1 MREIQLKLLCDFILF
16 QSERQRLSKQ
26 KLINT
31 GDCVRKG
38 KLTRCW
44 WQYKLGQPRWKLA
57 WQFLRTLEVDFPY
70 DPATPLLGMCRKDP
84 TSYSRDPRSFMF
96 ITAPL
101 TIAGTWNRPKCPS
114 NGEWRIKMQYLYQI
128 EWCKKP
134 DWSTRVQHGLGLKCY
149 VTMEA
154 EIRAMALKAKA
165 CWVDQKLVGA
175 GEESQSFQR
184 NTAHHLDKN
193 QSIQS
198 VNSLKHGQLLSCVY
212 VQC

>member
-1 MREIQLKLLCDFILF
+1 
-16 QSERQRLSKQ
+16 
-26 KLINT
+26 
-31 GDCVRKG
+31 
-38 KLTRCW
+38 
-44 WQYKLGQPRWKLA
+44 
-57 WQFLRTLEVDFPY
+57 
-70 DPATPLLGMCRKDP
+70 
-84 TSYSRDPRSFMF
+84 
-96 ITAPL
+96 
-101 TIAGTWNRPKCPS
+101 
-114 NGEWRIKMQYLYQI
+114 MQYLYKI

-154 EIRAMALKAKA
+154 EIRAMALKAKV

-175 GEESQSFQR
+175 GEESQSFQK
-184 NTAHHLDKN
+184 NTSNHLDKN

>member
-1 MREIQLKLLCDFILF
+1 
-16 QSERQRLSKQ
+16 
-26 KLINT
+26 
-31 GDCVRKG
+31 
-38 KLTRCW
+38 
-44 WQYKLGQPRWKLA
+44 
-57 WQFLRTLEVDFPY
+57 
-70 DPATPLLGMCRKDP
+70 
-84 TSYSRDPRSFMF
+84 MF

-114 NGEWRIKMQYLYQI
+114 NGEWRIKMQYLYKI

-165 CWVDQKLVGA
+165 CWVDQKLIGA
-175 GEESQSFQR
+175 GEESQNFQR

-212 VQC
+212 VQCWFSLKIIYLSISIGEDKCVLLCMTMYRVNSFLLPCGFWGLNSGRRGLAADALAHWAVLLVPHTVLNRNPWGRGSDKKN